1 MGRPLKIEFP
11 GAVYHVTARGNARQT
26 IFHDDKDRSVFLE
39 VLGKVIARHGW
50 VLHGFCLMGNHYHLL
65 LETPDANLSA
75 GMRTLNGRYTAAFN
89 RRHRR
94 VGHLFQG
101 RFTSI
106 LVEKESHLLELCRY
120 VVLNPVGARGMKVK
134 LPEEWP
140 WSSYRAT
147 AGKEKPPE
155 WLSVSWILGRFG
167 RTVAKARRGYR
178 RFVAQGLKSR
188 TKIEVRSSLWIGS
201 SGFGERLKDLA
212 GDKVEVLEHPRRQR
226 QAVRKKSLEQF
237 FPEAVG
243 KERSTLEEAVYRAY
257 REGRFTQ
264 KEIRDHLGIHYVT
277 VSKIVRKIEQAKRA

>member
-1 MGRPLKIEFP
+1 
-11 GAVYHVTARGNARQT
+11 
-26 IFHDDKDRSVFLE
+26 
-39 VLGKVIARHGW
+39 
-50 VLHGFCLMGNHYHLL
+50 
-65 LETPDANLSA
+65 
-75 GMRTLNGRYTAAFN
+75 
-89 RRHRR
+89 
-94 VGHLFQG
+94 
-101 RFTSI
+101 
-106 LVEKESHLLELCRY
+106 
-120 VVLNPVGARGMKVK
+120 MKVK
-134 LPEEWP
+134 LLEEWP

-167 RTVAKARRGYR
+167 RTVAKARCGYR

-264 KEIRDHLGIHYVT
+264 KEIGDHLGIHYVT